1 MLSKK
6 EKAATSAK
14 VTASTHNQLYELYL
28 NSTLAST
35 IKFREL
41 AANLLIG
48 LQTQT
53 LTVRQCRHGWQLFE
67 VVLRQYYGVKT
78 SGGFDNG

>member
-1 MLSKK
+1 MLS
-6 EKAATSAK
+6 EKRRGVSDKT
-14 VTASTHNQLYELYL
+14 TPTHNQRNELYL
-28 NSTLAST
+28 NPTLAST
-35 IKFREL
+35 TFREL

-67 VVLRQYYGVKT
+67 VLLRQYYEVKT
-78 SGGFDNG
+78 SGGFENA

>member
-6 EKAATSAK
+6 RRAVSDKT
-14 VTASTHNQLYELYL
+14 TPTHNQLYELYL
-28 NSTLAST
+28 NPTLAST
-35 IKFREL
+35 TKFREL

-53 LTVRQCRHGWQLFE
+53 LTVRQCRHGWQFFE
-67 VVLRQYYGVKT
+67 VLLRQYYEVKT
-78 SGGFDNG
+78 SGGFENA